1 MPLAVTLNMLFAVGM
16 AMIGFAILVVVM
28 KLDTM
33 LNN

>member
-1 MPLAVTLNMLFAVGM
+1 MPLAVILNMLFAVGM